1 MKTTKGIPDSDYNR
15 LVELLGKQKAEEYID
30 YQLGNYKAVVFKIYR
45 EELKLFAK
53 NASIEFWL
61 LGLVL
66 IVSLTLWIVLF
77 N

>member
-53 NASIEFWL
+53 NASI
-61 LGLVL
+61 
-66 IVSLTLWIVLF
+66 
-77 N
+77 